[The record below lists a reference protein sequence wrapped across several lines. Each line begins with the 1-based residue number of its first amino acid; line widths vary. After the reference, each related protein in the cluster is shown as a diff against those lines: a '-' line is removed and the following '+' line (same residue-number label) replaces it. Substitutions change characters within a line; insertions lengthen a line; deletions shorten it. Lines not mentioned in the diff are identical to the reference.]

1 MKNKYVFTA
10 VLLVMILFVGSVL
23 TMAYVRAEQKKE
35 QAKDEDLLVVTS
47 FYPMYVAA
55 ENVIGDVEGV
65 TLENL
70 SEPQTGCLHDYQL
83 STTDMKK
90 LDKADIF
97 IINGGGMES
106 FLDNALALYP
116 DLNIID
122 TSIGTIEIDEH
133 DEGNLDEH
141 EHDHEKNSHFW
152 IYPEN
157 AAIQAQNICNALCEA
172 MPENSEVFKNNT
184 KAFIDSL
191 SSIPSFDGSGIKACV
206 FNEAFEYFELS
217 YNMDIPYCVE
227 LDENQS
233 PSAKELA
240 EIINSVNEDN
250 IRLLITADDA
260 GELIA
265 DTIARETNAKVIRLD
280 PVLTGDYSA
289 DSYVKAMINNSNI
302 LENAINGG
310 LK

>member
-1 MKNKYVFTA
+1 MKQLKHILSIIILSALSVSMLSACSASKPDESTQDNNLT
-10 VLLVMILFVGSVL
+10 VM
-23 TMAYVRAEQKKE
+23 
-35 QAKDEDLLVVTS
+35 TS
-47 FYPMYVAA
+47 FYPMYVIA
-55 ENVIGDVEGV
+55 ENVIGDADGIS
-65 TLENL
+65 LENMAP
-70 SEPQTGCLHDYQL
+70 PQTGCLHDYQL

-116 DLNIID
+116 DLSIID

-141 EHDHEKNSHFW
+141 EHDHEENSHFW

-172 MPENSEVFKNNT
+172 MPENSEAFKNNT

-250 IRLLITADDA
+250 IQLLITADDA

-289 DSYVKAMINNSNI
+289 DSYVKAMINNTNI

>member
-1 MKNKYVFTA
+1 
-10 VLLVMILFVGSVL
+10 
-23 TMAYVRAEQKKE
+23 
-35 QAKDEDLLVVTS
+35 
-47 FYPMYVAA
+47 
-55 ENVIGDVEGV
+55 
-65 TLENL
+65 
-70 SEPQTGCLHDYQL
+70 
-83 STTDMKK
+83 
-90 LDKADIF
+90 
-97 IINGGGMES
+97 
-106 FLDNALALYP
+106 
-116 DLNIID
+116 
-122 TSIGTIEIDEH
+122 
-133 DEGNLDEH
+133 
-141 EHDHEKNSHFW
+141 
-152 IYPEN
+152 
-157 AAIQAQNICNALCEA
+157 

-250 IRLLITADDA
+250 IQLLITADDA

-289 DSYVKAMINNSNI
+289 DSYVKAMINNTNI

>member
-1 MKNKYVFTA
+1 MKQLKH
-10 VLLVMILFVGSVL
+10 ILSIIILSVL
-23 TMAYVRAEQKKE
+23 SVSMLSACSASKP
-35 QAKDEDLLVVTS
+35 DESTQDNNLTVMTS
-47 FYPMYVAA
+47 FYPMYVIA
-55 ENVIGDVEGV
+55 ENVIGDADGIS
-65 TLENL
+65 LENMAP
-70 SEPQTGCLHDYQL
+70 PQTGCLHDYQL

-122 TSIGTIEIDEH
+122 TSIGTIELDEH

-141 EHDHEKNSHFW
+141 DHEENAHFW

-172 MPENSEVFKNNT
+172 MPKNSEAFKNNT

-250 IRLLITADDA
+250 IQLLITADDA

-289 DSYVKAMINNSNI
+289 DSYVKAMINNTNI

>member
-1 MKNKYVFTA
+1 MKQLKHI
-10 VLLVMILFVGSVL
+10 LLIIILSAISVSALSACSASEPDESIQDNNLTVM
-23 TMAYVRAEQKKE
+23 
-35 QAKDEDLLVVTS
+35 TS
-47 FYPMYVAA
+47 FYPMYVIA
-55 ENVIGDVEGV
+55 ENVIGDAKGIS
-65 TLENL
+65 LENMAP
-70 SEPQTGCLHDYQL
+70 PQTGCLHDYQL

-122 TSIGTIEIDEH
+122 TSVGTTELEEHDGH
-133 DEGNLDEH
+133 DEGGHD
-141 EHDHEKNSHFW
+141 EHDHEENAHFW

-157 AAIQAQNICNALCEA
+157 AAIQAENICNALCEA
-172 MPENSEVFKNNT
+172 MPENSEIFKNNT
-184 KAFIDSL
+184 NVFIDSL

-217 YNMDIPYCVE
+217 YNMEIPYCVE

-240 EIINSVNEDN
+240 EIINAINDDN
-250 IRLLITADDA
+250 IQLLITADDA

-265 DTIARETNAKVIRLD
+265 ETIARETDAKVIRLD

-289 DSYVKAMINNSNI
+289 DSYVKAMISNTNI
-302 LENAINGG
+302 LKNAINGG